1 MKPSN
6 RLQRLRKADP
16 RRRGAALMVAFLV
29 LIVLI
34 LINYQLKTSTST
46 QARVSRNEQTLRTMD
61 ESIESVLL
69 QVFED
74 LKADGEAAAGG
85 AGGGE
90 EAAAA
95 NALGG
100 LGGGGAPG
108 EEGGQSQATD
118 SQEDD
123 WARPQRTELNEVR
136 LRILVQDECGKF
148 NLLSILTEDEAE
160 AEKAFERLVRV
171 IENSRRGTTE
181 ELEPG
186 EARRIATAMLELMNR
201 RRDHELPK
209 PELLS
214 DDLENEDIGLPLSLR
229 EFAGLGPEVF
239 PPDLFRDYR
248 DERGQVVHSLGSF
261 LTVWTSMATRGT
273 LDEESAVPGEEPEAE
288 EPEEP
293 EGGEE
298 PEPGEPAEEGAAAGE
313 GGEGAGGAEAP
324 GATVGTAG
332 TRTLG
337 TINVNTAPR
346 AVLDALID
354 ERDVPRSFWDEV
366 IEFRNTEDEE
376 VEENE
381 DPPLDEY
388 GEPIIVKKYFH
399 TLEDLGQIDGWTE
412 FEPIHQN
419 DLRAR
424 LGVQSDVFSIFVTA
438 RKPPQS
444 SLDEFELADRE
455 SLERQETEGA
465 GLVRSVRCVVWR
477 RAGTDGTV
485 EIVPLVRWEVLDY
498 VPYQVLDY
506 PGEER

>member
-1 MKPSN
+1 
-6 RLQRLRKADP
+6 
-16 RRRGAALMVAFLV
+16 MVAFLV

-85 AGGGE
+85 AGEAASGGNPLASGFGQGGTGGE
-90 EAAAA
+90 E
-95 NALGG
+95 
-100 LGGGGAPG
+100 GA
-108 EEGGQSQATD
+108 EGGESQATD
-118 SQEDD
+118 SKEDE
-123 WARPQRTELNEVR
+123 WSRPQRTELNEVR
-136 LRILVQDECGKF
+136 LRILIQDESSKF
-148 NLLSILTEDEAE
+148 NPLSILTENEEE

-181 ELEPG
+181 EIEPG
-186 EARRIATAMLELMNR
+186 DARRIATAMLEFMNR

-209 PELLS
+209 PVLLS
-214 DDLENEDIGLPLSLR
+214 DDEENEDIGLPLSLR
-229 EFAGLGPEVF
+229 EFSALGPEIF
-239 PPDLFRDYR
+239 PPDLFRDFR

-261 LTVWTSMATRGT
+261 LTVWTSMTTRGT
-273 LDEESAVPGEEPEAE
+273 RDAESAAPGEEAENE
-288 EPEEP
+288 EPAQPEP
-293 EGGEE
+293 GGGEE
-298 PEPGEPAEEGAAAGE
+298 EPQGEEE
-313 GGEGAGGAEAP
+313 GGEGEAAGGGE
-324 GATVGTAG
+324 GEGGAG
-332 TRTLG
+332 TPSGDAGTGTRALG

-354 ERDVPRSFWDEV
+354 ERDVPRSFWDDV

-388 GEPIIVKKYFH
+388 GEPIVVKKFFH
-399 TLEDLGQIDGWTE
+399 SFDDLSQLDGWAE

-419 DLRAR
+419 DLRGL

-438 RKPPQS
+438 RKPPQG
-444 SLDEFELADRE
+444 SLDEFQLADRDE
-455 SLERQETEGA
+455 LERQETEGA
-465 GLVRSVRCVVWR
+465 GLVRTVRCVVWR
-477 RAGTDGTV
+477 RAGSDGTI
-485 EIVPLVRWEVLDY
+485 EIVPLVRWEALDY
-498 VPYQVLDY
+498 VPYEVLDY
-506 PGEER
+506 PEEER